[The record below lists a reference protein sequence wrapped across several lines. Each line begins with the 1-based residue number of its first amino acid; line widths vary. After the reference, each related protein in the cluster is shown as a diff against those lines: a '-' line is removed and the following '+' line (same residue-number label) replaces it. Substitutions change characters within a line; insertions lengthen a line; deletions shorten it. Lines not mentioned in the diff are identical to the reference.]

1 MASPARPLAS
11 CVLRWIYEQIA
22 EVLQK
27 LKDGLL
33 SLISLID
40 AQIAILR
47 AWLAQ
52 WDLLAK
58 GEEFLWNQA
67 QKVIDEIREAL
78 TTMPDGPLAE
88 FCPEFYEYF
97 MEPGLAIFEAAVAGL
112 TLFRNRFHDMI
123 SYMDD
128 IDRLI
133 AYWEQIKVDLLAAI
147 EVIDD
152 AIFIQTMAA
161 AEKVP

>member
-11 CVLRWIYEQIA
+11 CVLRWIYEQVA
-22 EVLQK
+22 EILQK
-27 LKDGLL
+27 LKDALL
-33 SLISLID
+33 ALISIID
-40 AQIAILR
+40 AQIALLR

-52 WDLLAK
+52 WDLLARA
-58 GEEFLWNQA
+58 EELLWEQVE
-67 QKVIDEIREAL
+67 KVIEELRSLL

-97 MEPGLAIFEAAVAGL
+97 MEPGLAIFESSVAGL

-123 SYMDD
+123 SYMDE
-128 IDRLI
+128 IDLLI
-133 AYWEQIKVDLLAAI
+133 SYWEQIKADLVASI
-147 EVIDD
+147 EIIDD

-161 AEKVP
+161 AENVP